1 MHAHINIWHATDAGE
16 SSSDESAKEMAAVLS
31 RQGGFHSYTLVR
43 TAEDEVVA
51 ITLFETNAQLHAAL
65 DAAEPVVRA
74 RVDRLT
80 SGKPEHRQGDV
91 IFHLDRNDAVGRRS

>member
-1 MHAHINIWHATDAGE
+1 MHAHINIWQTSDAGA
-16 SSSDESAKEMAAVLS
+16 SSSDESAREMAKVLS
-31 RQGGFHSYTLVR
+31 QQGGFVSYTLVR
-43 TAEDEVVA
+43 TGEREVTA

-65 DAAEPVVRA
+65 EAARGVTES

-91 IFHLDRNDAVGRRS
+91 IFHLDHHTPGQG